1 MTMMIMMI
9 IITFCALGILIFH
22 TNIQYD
28 VYKSTKEVL
37 KDFRSNQED
46 KLQHRLVTYQ
56 GFFFSNVIKYS
67 LSSVNSIWSEA
78 QSHRPKNIYNFAIRF
93 INNSL
98 PTRKNMARW
107 GLSQSPDCSFCR
119 NPESLL
125 HVVAGCQQYLD
136 RFTWGHDS
144 ILNFIAMSLQPVI
157 NVHSSLY
164 ADVNGFLNPSIIT
177 GENYRPD
184 LLFLIHSKCLYVLEL
199 TVCFESNLNNNAVR
213 KKEKYVN
220 LINEMSRNYR
230 CVRFVNLSMSSLGVF
245 SDECSTFLDM
255 MNDIGI
261 DKKQQRYIIKKMIN
275 IAIRATYYIFCCRN
289 RNWDSPD
296 LMQF

>member
-1 MTMMIMMI
+1 MEAFSKKI
-9 IITFCALGILIFH
+9 I
-22 TNIQYD
+22 Y
-28 VYKSTKEVL
+28 Y
-37 KDFRSNQED
+37 
-46 KLQHRLVTYQ
+46 YYY
-56 GFFFSNVIKYS
+56 NVIKYS

-78 QSHRPKNIYNFAIRF
+78 ESHLPKNIYNFTIRC

-107 GLSQSPDCSFCR
+107 GLSWSPDCSFCL

-125 HVVAGCQQYLD
+125 HVVAGCQQYLN
-136 RFTWGHDS
+136 RFTWRQDS
-144 ILNFIAMSLQPVI
+144 ILNFIAKSLQPVI
-157 NVHSSLY
+157 NVDSSLY

-177 GENYRPD
+177 AENYRPD
-184 LLFLIHSKCLYVLEL
+184 LLFLIQSKCLYVLEL
-199 TVCFESNLNNNAVR
+199 TVGVESNLNNNAVR
-213 KKEKYVN
+213 KKEKYLN
-220 LINEMSRNYR
+220 LINKMSRNYR
-230 CVRFVNLSMSSLGVF
+230 CVRFVNLSMNSLGVF

-296 LMQF
+296 LMQFWFFFAFVSFCFCFCFLLFLFCFVFSF